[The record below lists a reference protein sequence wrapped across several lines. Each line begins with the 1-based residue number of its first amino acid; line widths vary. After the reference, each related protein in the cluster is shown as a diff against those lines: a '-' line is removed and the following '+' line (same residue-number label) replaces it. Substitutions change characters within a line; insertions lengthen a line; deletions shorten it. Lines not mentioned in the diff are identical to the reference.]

1 MIDPQAVNIQ
11 TVAFIG
17 FLNELARGSKDGI
30 HPFST
35 ATKQSVKGLLYD
47 DKNPI
52 KVFTDGD
59 FSQTSYPLVAD
70 YLIDECHD
78 DIISTWTEMWAEIG
92 IQVVVTVD
100 HFRYV
105 SGVFVD
111 ITSKNDDE
119 FSIVIHDGIWYNC

>member
-1 MIDPQAVNIQ
+1 
-11 TVAFIG
+11 
-17 FLNELARGSKDGI
+17 LNELARGSKDGI

-70 YLIDECHD
+70 YLIHECHD
-78 DIISTWTEMWAEIG
+78 DLFFFALYTIRKWKIFKEAGVAGWKAIIPIYSDWILCERI
-92 IQVVVTVD
+92 
-100 HFRYV
+100 F
-105 SGVFVD
+105 
-111 ITSKNDDE
+111 
-119 FSIVIHDGIWYNC
+119 